1 MRPPS
6 SIVMIVGLVTS
17 NTYYNYTTSYLKSVG
32 NLKLTFTESD
42 CKPIDDGGD
51 NHQDN

>member
-1 MRPPS
+1 
-6 SIVMIVGLVTS
+6 MISELVNS
-17 NTYYNYTTSYLKSVG
+17 NITYYTTSYWKSVG